1 MSAID
6 DRRSTPV
13 DDELDLW
20 PLGGAEAKAA
30 LEALARGEAWK
41 PVFESALVAL
51 SPERADHLMQLS
63 REARG
68 AWFVLLDAMPTRVL
82 HVGNALSGAAL
93 PLAKAGARVVLV
105 DVSRTRLE
113 LASAR
118 ARAWLGVE
126 VETVCVDARA
136 TLPWPDGHFDLVIS
150 EGELAMARFR
160 GEIDPRE
167 LLRVCG
173 GDWYFSANNRLGYK
187 RSGGRHGD
195 FRVPGPIEYA
205 RRALSPR
212 PEERTLI
219 GHRAWLERV
228 GAQRVQAFALYP
240 HQADF
245 KHVVRLGGG
254 SPELFV
260 GPKERRNRVKLLGR
274 AVGLF
279 PWLTPSFAFLARRE
293 SGPTPAPRL
302 DAWIARI
309 ADDLSE
315 PRPVVEHLLPTRGN
329 TALVTTR
336 VPGADASDPKGRYVL
351 HIPLSAQ
358 KQRQLARHHPHL
370 HELRARFPELGV
382 PEPLFQGRFDGV
394 ELACE
399 RRLPGLTAPQLTGD
413 VSASTRMLTDAARDL
428 AGLVTRDARPF
439 DAADFER
446 LIERRFDC
454 VAKHAVVPATIANL
468 ARMRDAA
475 REALVGECFP
485 LVFHHADLRAK
496 HVQVRTDGSVIGYL
510 DWGSSEPVDLPYFD
524 LLHLLA
530 HERKNEAG
538 LSAAQAWALVRDRR
552 GLRPAECAALESYCA
567 SIGLSDRAR
576 AALEAIYPV
585 LVAAMAEFNWDYSRP
600 RWLATQFRV

>member
-6 DRRSTPV
+6 DRRSTRV

-20 PLGGAEAKAA
+20 PLGRPEAEAA
-30 LEALARGEAWK
+30 LAALARGEAWK
-41 PVFESALVAL
+41 PVFEAALVAL

-68 AWFVLLDAMPTRVL
+68 GWFVLLDAMPKRVL

-93 PLAKAGARVVLV
+93 PLAKAGAQVVLV

-113 LASAR
+113 LARAR

-126 VETVCVDARA
+126 IEAVCVDARA
-136 TLPWPDGHFDLVIS
+136 ALPWPDGHFDLVIS

-160 GEIDPRE
+160 GEIDARE
-167 LLRVCG
+167 LLRVCS

-195 FRVPGPIEYA
+195 FRVPGAIEYA
-205 RRALSPR
+205 RRALFPR
-212 PEERTLI
+212 PQERTLL
-219 GHRAWLERV
+219 GHRAWLQRL
-228 GAQRVQAFALYP
+228 GAKRVQAFALYP

-274 AVGLF
+274 ALGLF
-279 PWLTPSFAFLARRE
+279 PWLTPSFAFLSRRE
-293 SGPTPAPRL
+293 PGPSPSPRL
-302 DAWIARI
+302 DAWIAQI
-309 ADDLSE
+309 AESLGE

-336 VPGADASDPKGRYVL
+336 VPGADASDPRGRYVL
-351 HIPLSAQ
+351 HIPLSSQ

-370 HELRARFPELGV
+370 HELRARFPKLGV

-399 RRLPGLTAPQLTGD
+399 RRLAGLTAPQLTGD
-413 VSASTRMLTDAARDL
+413 VAASTRMLTDAARDL
-428 AGLVTRDARPF
+428 AGLVTRDARAF
-439 DAADFER
+439 DAADFEQ
-446 LIERRFDC
+446 LIERRFQC
-454 VAKHAVVPATIANL
+454 VARHAVVPATIANL
-468 ARMRDAA
+468 WRMRDVA
-475 REALVGECFP
+475 REALIGESFP

-496 HVQVRTDGSVIGYL
+496 HVQVRPDGSVIGYL
-510 DWGSSEPVDLPYFD
+510 DWGSSEAVDLPYFD

-552 GLRPAECAALESYCA
+552 ALRAAESAALDSYCA
-567 SIGLSDRAR
+567 SIGLSERAR